1 MVLLEAIAIG
11 LPVVSFD
18 CPTGPRD
25 IVGNGHGGVLVPP
38 EDVDELAAALDGL
51 MADPARRHELATAS
65 RRRAADFELAAVGA
79 RVERLLAQLGAREP
93 AGGPLGSDGLD
104 ERVER

>member
-25 IVGNGHGGVLVPP
+25 IVGDGRGGVLVPA
-38 EDVDELAAALDGL
+38 EDVDGFAAALDALIG
-51 MADPARRHELATAS
+51 DRARREALAAAS
-65 RRRAADFELAAVGA
+65 LRRAADFELPAVGA
-79 RVERLLAQLGAREP
+79 RVARLLERLGQ
-93 AGGPLGSDGLD
+93 GGPLVSDGLD